1 VQALKSR
8 RLARYRW
15 PLVITLAIA
24 VTAAFSL
31 SPLVD
36 AGRPAAPLSATLQ
49 TSPLYDLLAPVSN
62 ALDALTFLSP
72 RQYWATFALCAVFF
86 FGPGIL
92 RDLRRP
98 RRFSPTA
105 TILSVARFAGGVV
118 AVIGVMLVATRPMAS
133 LSLSDPDLVAV
144 DFHSHTEASHDG
156 RPGFDA
162 ERNRAWHRSSG
173 FDVAYVT
180 DHNAIGGALS
190 GMARNPI
197 RSGDATVLL
206 PGIELRDRDEHVIL
220 IGIDPRRMDVT
231 SPDWHGAAEAAD
243 GQSVPPLLLLSM
255 PGNST
260 TIPSDELQD
269 PIRLAG
275 IELSDGSPRGL
286 AQTGTDR
293 RAILAAAARFR
304 LALVSA
310 SDNHGWGRAAP
321 AWSVLRI
328 PGWREMAPVQLDLA
342 IRRTILARGQA
353 SVQVIARRIAAQ
365 PTGRVEAGLS
375 GLGVALLMMRTMN
388 LRERFSWIAWSWG
401 LGLISLRRARNNR
414 KRLRARLRE
423 TMRHRVRRPLI
434 EAAAAMQ
441 AAS

>member
-1 VQALKSR
+1 LS
-8 RLARYRW
+8 RYRW
-15 PLVITLAIA
+15 PLVITLALT

-36 AGRPAAPLSATLQ
+36 AGRPRAPLAATLQ

-62 ALDALTFLSP
+62 VLDALTFLSP
-72 RQYWATFALCAVFF
+72 KQYWATFALCAVFF
-86 FGPGIL
+86 FVPGIL

-98 RRFSPTA
+98 RRFSATA

-118 AVIGVMLVATRPMAS
+118 AVIGVMLVAMRPMAS

-156 RPGFDA
+156 RSGFDA

-173 FDVAYVT
+173 FDVAYIT
-180 DHNAIGGALS
+180 DHNAVGGALS

-197 RSGDATVLL
+197 HSGDATVLL

-243 GQSVPPLLLLSM
+243 GQSVPALLLLSM
-255 PGNST
+255 PGNAA
-260 TIPSDELQD
+260 TIPSDELRD

-286 AQTGTDR
+286 AQTGTDKPG
-293 RAILAAAARFR
+293 ILGVAARFH
-304 LALVSA
+304 LALVSG

-342 IRRTILARGQA
+342 IRGTILTRGQT
-353 SVQVIARRIAAQ
+353 SVQVIARRLAAQ
-365 PTGRVEAGLS
+365 PTGKVEAALS
-375 GLGVALLMMRTMN
+375 GFSVGFLMMRTMN

-401 LGLISLRRARNNR
+401 LGLVSLGRARNNR
-414 KRLRARLRE
+414 KRLRARLRQA
-423 TMRHRVRRPLI
+423 MKSRVRRPLI
-434 EAAAAMQ
+434 DAAAAMQ